1 MISALKWFMMLLYL
15 ASIPFILH
23 SANFQYLSA
32 FVGDNHLSFL
42 KYEVSD
48 VYVGRL
54 EHKIQIYNNAS
65 VRIKGGKLVVPIIR
79 NETARHY
86 VILHNISSS
95 TQPAKKNDTSGNI
108 YRCWNDI
115 TIDRYETLSVELNY
129 YLVSFSINYLVN
141 SSSIA
146 NYNVSSNLYRK
157 YTQPEKLIESNDS
170 EIVSTAQTLTANVS
184 DLHEKALKIY
194 NFAIEHLHYTV
205 QPEEKGALWALKE
218 EVGDCSEYS
227 YLFVALCRAAGIPA
241 RVQAGF
247 AFHTFSETLED
258 GHMWAE
264 YYLENYGWI
273 PVDATWRLFDTMD
286 DKHFSSIRSVPQVI
300 PYANFIF
307 NYTVGPKQID
317 EKQAISIEPCSTNVF
332 GDPITENTVKTVA
345 KTKQAK
351 FAIFLAKVFG
361 TPLIF
366 PSEVKEVEKTFLKSE
381 IQLQNALD
389 WWEEHSQIAKLNVVN
404 ALENVEK
411 TLQNAWMLIVKA
423 FTIFISISV
432 AIMLITLFLLRR
444 YQIKQNKKHSRSFIY
459 MIF

>member
-54 EHKIQIYNNAS
+54 EHKIQIYNN
-65 VRIKGGKLVVPIIR
+65 
-79 NETARHY
+79 
-86 VILHNISSS
+86 
-95 TQPAKKNDTSGNI
+95 
-108 YRCWNDI
+108 DI

-146 NYNVSSNLYRK
+146 NYNVSSDLYRK

-170 EIVSTAQTLTANVS
+170 DIVSLAKTLTTNVS
-184 DLHEKALKIY
+184 DLHERVLKIY
-194 NFAIEHLHYTV
+194 NFVIEHLHYTI
-205 QPEEKGALWALKE
+205 QPEERGALWALEKG
-218 EVGDCSEYS
+218 VGDCSEYS

-264 YYLENYGWI
+264 YYLDNYGWI

-286 DKHFSSIRSVPQVI
+286 DRHFSSIRSTPEVI

-317 EKQAISIEPCSTNVF
+317 EKQTISTEPCSANVF
-332 GDPITENTVKTVA
+332 GDPIAENAAKTVT
-345 KTKQAK
+345 KIKQAK
-351 FAIFLAKVFG
+351 LAIFLGKVFG

-366 PSEVKEVEKTFLKSE
+366 PSEVEEVERTFLEGK
-381 IQLQNALD
+381 IQLQNAID
-389 WWEEHSQIAKLNVVN
+389 FWWENPQISESNVVN

-411 TLQNAWMLIVKA
+411 ALQTAWMLIVKT
-423 FTIFISISV
+423 FTILISIPV
-432 AIMLITLFLLRR
+432 AIMLILLFIIKR
-444 YQIKQNKKHSRSFIY
+444 YQIKQNEKS
-459 MIF
+459 